1 MTDGPGIKTTSSST
15 PNTEFVIVT
24 FLKRNADIY
33 INGKKPK
40 PPKFL
45 QN

>member
-1 MTDGPGIKTTSSST
+1 MDQALQTTSSST
-15 PNTEFVIVT
+15 SNTEFVIVN

-33 INGKKPK
+33 INSKKPK